1 MTLLLDPLPDAQ
13 LILGRPEELGDLF
26 GVLVALHMLS
36 Q

>member
-13 LILGRPEELGDLF
+13 LILGRPEELRDLF
-26 GVLVALHMLS
+26 GVLVALHTLS